1 MIEAP
6 AFAGHLVDRADYL
19 RSNPAAL
26 AALVSSVGACSLA
39 LDGLSPV
46 LDGQG
51 ALVRHN
57 FDPEGPDAGE
67 SVFLGL
73 VKQRPCFARVPGQV
87 PPGAQ
92 RASRSLI
99 EAICGLSVPE
109 LALFGGARSLVD
121 WHARHR
127 FCGVCGQ
134 STTIAKAAGSGCAPI
149 ALRSISRGWTR
160 LPSCWS
166 SDRRRKARFSYWGGK
181 PVSPPGVYSALAGFV
196 EPGETIEE
204 AVAREVFE
212 EAGIRVRDVAYLA
225 SQPWPFPSQL
235 MIGCHAIASDG
246 ALVIDHDELED
257 ARWFTRDE
265 VICALD
271 GGADGG
277 FIAPPRFAIA
287 HMLLVR
293 WVARDRAA
301 LP

>member
-92 RASRSLI
+92 RASRLLI

-134 STTIAKAAGSGCAPI
+134 PTTIAKAGWQRVCTHCTAQHFPRVDPVTIMLVERSTPQGPLLLLGRQAG
-149 ALRSISRGWTR
+149 
-160 LPSCWS
+160 
-166 SDRRRKARFSYWGGK
+166 F
-181 PVSPPGVYSALAGFV
+181 PPGVYSALAGFV

-235 MIGCHAIASDG
+235 MIGCHATAGDG

-265 VICALD
+265 VIRALD
-271 GGADGG
+271 GGTDGG

-293 WVARDRAA
+293 WVARD
-301 LP
+301 